1 MTSERSDEMPL
12 IRHLGV
18 SIDDGSCGGD
28 NSNVGYD
35 PEDRLKDDDDD
46 DLHIK
51 NQHINR
57 DTFDHETLATMFS
70 REAGSMILDHDDDF
84 NSMLVGEAKYII
96 EDLHLLER
104 VSSVITGSHAAPLE
118 RTRGRLSESRSHN
131 VNKVDLIV
139 HEQNEKILDP
149 IQETADE
156 GVINTKKSTSFVDGQ
171 QGFYTVAKPEEES
184 TEGAITEDSTS
195 VELDSL
201 TTKSRNLPITMS
213 MEAAG
218 IEVYLSG
225 KVVEESGEEV
235 CFTDTIATPVLDEGI
250 VLEQRSKKLVKRA
263 VSKISKVMKRI
274 RLSECVRKRDENFTR
289 FEI

>member
-1 MTSERSDEMPL
+1 MPL

-18 SIDDGSCGGD
+18 CINDGSCGGD
-28 NSNVGYD
+28 NSNVGND
-35 PEDRLKDDDDD
+35 PEDRLRDDDDG

-57 DTFDHETLATMFS
+57 AVWDTIDHETLATMFS
-70 REAGSMILDHDDDF
+70 KEPGSMILDDDDDS

-104 VSSVITGSHAAPLE
+104 VSSVITGTHAELLE
-118 RTRGRLSESRSHN
+118 RTRGRLSRSRSHN
-131 VNKVDLIV
+131 VNQVDLIV
-139 HEQNEKILDP
+139 LEQNQKILNP
-149 IQETADE
+149 IQETTDE
-156 GVINTKKSTSFVDGQ
+156 EVIDTKKSTSFVDGQ
-171 QGFYTVAKPEEES
+171 QGFYTVSKPEQES
-184 TEGAITEDSTS
+184 TEGAITEESTS
-195 VELDSL
+195 VELVSL

-225 KVVEESGEEV
+225 KVVEESGDKI
-235 CFTDTIATPVLDEGI
+235 CFTDTIAMPFFSEDF
-250 VLEQRSKKLVKRA
+250 VLEQRSKKLVKRV
-263 VSKISKVMKRI
+263 VSKISKVIKRI
-274 RLSECVRKRDENFTR
+274 RLPECVWKREENFTR